1 MTKKAAIK
9 LVNEALNLK
18 LNSKSTIFILINAD
32 NRWRSKFPQEKRHQ
46 KLFILLNNS
55 HSKKLHIFEIPANHF
70 VYNLLYNK
78 PFNENIFWILFNV
91 EDDEFIEYFTSLN
104 FKKFL
109 SWSINYDK
117 IA

>member
-9 LVNEALNLK
+9 LVNEASNLK
-18 LNSKSTIFILINAD
+18 LNSKNTIFILINAD
-32 NRWRSKFPQEKRHQ
+32 NKWRFKFPQEKKHQ

-78 PFNENIFWILFNV
+78 PFNENIFWIMFSA
-91 EDDEFIEYFTSLN
+91 EDDEFIEYFSN
-104 FKKFL
+104 FIFKRFL
-109 SWSINYDK
+109 SCSINYDK